1 MTILTEEEIDDIAQ
15 DWIID
20 VPTGFDLKWAII
32 ISHRSLAA
40 KNAELGKRVA
50 ELERTLKW
58 EENRANRIGAH
69 WPECHLSGPRHYECL
84 LRKFTKANYTLK

>member
-1 MTILTEEEIDDIAQ
+1 MTILKDEEVENLTDILYSKSDIEPDAM
-15 DWIID
+15 
-20 VPTGFDLKWAII
+20 PII

-58 EENRANRIGAH
+58 EESRA
-69 WPECHLSGPRHYECL
+69 S
-84 LRKFTKANYTLK
+84 FLKQIIR